1 MNFIGLDNILK
12 IIFLSQYVI
21 KKIKKIFLKNLN
33 EKTER
38 KKLNKKNRGYNIMDR
53 QGFGDMIYPTRHPNH
68 KIHWI

>member
-1 MNFIGLDNILK
+1 
-12 IIFLSQYVI
+12 VI

-53 QGFGDMIYPTRHPNH
+53 QGFGDMIYPTCHPNH